1 MFLISVIMIILFLVI
16 VSKQNKKD
24 KDEIEY
30 LKRELFRAE
39 DKSNYILNKI
49 ASKYPEFVDEIL
61 KEYYNNQRAGEYSQP
76 DYNVNQNTHYNEN
89 AENILSNQVVNENQ
103 DTYYNENKNVEN
115 ILNNQ
120 VLENQ
125 DIYNNENVNTENILS
140 NQVVNENQEVYSN
153 ENVNVENILNNQA
166 LENQDIYNNENV
178 NAENILDNKEVEKQ
192 DIYYYDTTYISK
204 DIMLVNKKKYKEK
217 KVITKSKEQIRQER
231 IKFNST
237 LSLCLGA
244 VFIMISGLV
253 FATTTW
259 KILPDFIKLISLA
272 IFAVLFYVA
281 SFVAYKKLD
290 IIRTAKTFYV
300 LGSIYVFVFVLAA
313 GYFRLLGEY
322 LSIRGSGRFLLF
334 FIGMFFTEI
343 SLIYGLKLFREK
355 WYGYICA
362 SGVSI
367 CFGLLV
373 YTFTYEIKSLSFY
386 YGIFAVVLIMI
397 DRYKLINRLS
407 QMFEPVKIIY
417 PRYSQVSFILACTM
431 IAAFHRNNLNFAAVM
446 LLLSAVCIFL
456 TYRDRKAEYL
466 PFGLFLI
473 VLVIFKL
480 IHIKGIYELM
490 YKVLILNV
498 MGISLRLIKLSKKKE
513 DVVYSEISENILKF
527 IKYIPY
533 VTCVVLEIFVLKD
546 IYNPYFLVV
555 FSAFMAVLMVI
566 WINLLDNDRQL
577 SLTVNIAFY
586 IFSFTLFKYIN
597 IDSDIF
603 LAVYLTVLCVI
614 MLSRR
619 FIEKIFKVSFTK
631 DAKLIDYMV
640 FICAGTSLIM
650 SSTELFLRCTLNSVY
665 YTFLILVNVFLIH
678 KYDLKVK
685 LSAAFNIVFYVFA
698 FTLINYFIQDEEIKW
713 LIYVIV
719 TTLLLLGKDIITK
732 HTKQEFDL
740 SSDFTS
746 LAVSV
751 ALNFI
756 FTCLIV
762 GEYFVLDWLSIL
774 GTFLVLINVIL
785 IHRITLKIKLS
796 AVFNIVF
803 YVFIFVLTK
812 YFIQDEKVKWII
824 YVTIVTLLLIGKDII
839 TKYTKQEF
847 GKSSYFTSL
856 DTSILLNAILAY
868 MLVGYFVIDLVS
880 ILGTFLVLINVI
892 LIHRLTL
899 KIKLSAAFN
908 IAFYV
913 FIFVLTKYFILDEKV
928 KWIIYVTVTTLLLI
942 GKDKL
947 TKYTKQEFDLSSDFT
962 SLATSVAL
970 NFIFTCLIVTEYFM
984 LDRLSILGVFLVLVN
999 VILIH
1004 RLTLKIK
1011 LSAAFNIAFYVFIF
1025 VLTKYFILD
1034 EKVKWLIYVTVA
1046 TLLLLGKDIITKHT
1060 KQEFDLSS
1068 DFTSLAVSVALNF
1081 IFTCLIVGE
1090 YFVLDRLSILGAFL
1104 VLVNVIL
1111 IHRLTLK
1118 IKLSLAVNIVI
1129 YVFMYT
1135 IYRYIGIDVRLYIA
1149 TVVIVSCIFI
1159 LTNEIMLRFLKT
1171 EFDKISL
1178 ISSAIV
1184 SVAFNIN
1191 LFFDLY
1197 KPFRVFYREDIYSSI
1212 VPSWA
1217 MVVKSADT
1225 IYANIA
1231 LLISLLFLLVVFIK
1245 YKNKILVLKYFDHI
1259 IQIGSILICGNLLAL
1274 GLNIFIRPAYLVL
1287 CYIIIYMFYT
1297 TYKKE
1302 SIDKLI
1308 VIISVIA
1315 GVLDFTNA
1323 IYSEYYILTPY
1334 LLVVATYIIIKL
1346 YFIKPT
1352 FEINENSQN
1361 LWNRLWI
1368 ALCLVGIYLQLITT
1382 KTFDSYNSIIVLF
1395 IVFISFS
1402 VIRVLFIKYFGKE
1415 VLKSYFDK
1423 ILIVVFLSNIVC
1435 FVMSDNNV
1443 IYVFMISFILL
1454 VSHAYYYISYNNSF
1468 DLASSIMGIPV
1479 MILISYK
1486 LMDLSANQKFIIICV
1501 VLVII
1506 CAISRYFYDI
1516 YINVGKF
1523 KNVYDWFSVFSL
1535 VYLIIFV
1542 LGVDTKFYS
1551 VLLLAI
1557 SAYIWQYRCI
1567 KKFEKPLLTLSLL
1580 ITTVAFWIQQF
1591 VTINKLIVQEYY
1603 MLVLAIS
1610 TFSLKFIYKEEREKL
1625 AKFQNAIYTLCI
1637 FILGVFAVD
1646 EGNVNNAIIYILIC
1660 IFTFIIAIIYKNK
1673 FMRNVGFGFALLTAL
1688 YMTRDFWLSIGW
1700 WAILLVLGIL
1710 LIVFAATNEKRKK

>member
-49 ASKYPEFVDEIL
+49 ASKYPEFADEIL

-125 DIYNNENVNTENILS
+125 DIYNNENVNTGNILENQTVLESSQAVSNSESVNAENILD
-140 NQVVNENQEVYSN
+140 
-153 ENVNVENILNNQA
+153 NQA
-166 LENQDIYNNENV
+166 VLESSQAVSNSESV

-217 KVITKSKEQIRQER
+217 KVITKSEEQIRQEK

-431 IAAFHRNNLNFAAVM
+431 IAAFHRNNLSFAAVM

-480 IHIKGIYELM
+480 IHIKGMYELM

-566 WINLLDNDRQL
+566 WLNLLDNDRQL
-577 SLTVNIAFY
+577 SVTVNIAFY
-586 IFSFTLFKYIN
+586 IFSFALFEYIN
-597 IDSDIF
+597 VNLEIF
-603 LAVYLTVLCVI
+603 LAVYLTLLCVI
-614 MLSRR
+614 ILSRR
-619 FIEKIFKVSFTK
+619 FVEKTFKVSFTK

-719 TTLLLLGKDIITK
+719 TTLLLLGKDTITK
-732 HTKQEFDL
+732 YTKQEFDL
-740 SSDFTS
+740 SSDFAS
-746 LAVSV
+746 LAASVS
-751 ALNFI
+751 LNFI
-756 FTCLIV
+756 FTFLIV
-762 GEYFVLDWLSIL
+762 SEYFVLDWLSIL

-970 NFIFTCLIVTEYFM
+970 NFIFTCLIVTEYF
-984 LDRLSILGVFLVLVN
+984 
-999 VILIH
+999 
-1004 RLTLKIK
+1004 
-1011 LSAAFNIAFYVFIF
+1011 
-1025 VLTKYFILD
+1025 
-1034 EKVKWLIYVTVA
+1034 
-1046 TLLLLGKDIITKHT
+1046 
-1060 KQEFDLSS
+1060 
-1068 DFTSLAVSVALNF
+1068 
-1081 IFTCLIVGE
+1081 
-1090 YFVLDRLSILGAFL
+1090 VLDRLSILGAFL

-1178 ISSAIV
+1178 IASAIV

-1287 CYIIIYMFYT
+1287 CYIIIYMAYT

>member
-928 KWIIYVTVTTLLLI
+928 KW
-942 GKDKL
+942 
-947 TKYTKQEFDLSSDFT
+947 
-962 SLATSVAL
+962 
-970 NFIFTCLIVTEYFM
+970 
-984 LDRLSILGVFLVLVN
+984 
-999 VILIH
+999 
-1004 RLTLKIK
+1004 
-1011 LSAAFNIAFYVFIF
+1011 
-1025 VLTKYFILD
+1025 
-1034 EKVKWLIYVTVA
+1034 LIYVTVA

>member
-30 LKRELFRAE
+30 LKSELFRAE

-49 ASKYPEFVDEIL
+49 ASKYPEFADEIL

-76 DYNVNQNTHYNEN
+76 NYNVNQN
-89 AENILSNQVVNENQ
+89 A
-103 DTYYNENKNVEN
+103 YYNENTNAESILDKQESGKQEVYNSENINAGN
-115 ILNNQ
+115 ILNSQ
-120 VLENQ
+120 
-125 DIYNNENVNTENILS
+125 
-140 NQVVNENQEVYSN
+140 
-153 ENVNVENILNNQA
+153 
-166 LENQDIYNNENV
+166 
-178 NAENILDNKEVEKQ
+178 KVEKQ
-192 DIYYYDTTYISK
+192 DIYHSENILNKQEVENQDISNNENISENQDIYYDTTYISR
-204 DIMLVNKKKYKEK
+204 DIKLVNKR
-217 KVITKSKEQIRQER
+217 KVVTKSEEQIKQER

-259 KILPDFIKLISLA
+259 KILPNFIKLISLA

-431 IAAFHRNNLNFAAVM
+431 IAAFHRNNLSFAAVM

-555 FSAFMAVLMVI
+555 FSTFMAVLMVI
-566 WINLLDNDRQL
+566 WLNLLDNDRQL
-577 SLTVNIAFY
+577 SVTVNIAFY
-586 IFSFTLFKYIN
+586 IFSFALFEYIN
-597 IDSDIF
+597 VNLEIF

-619 FIEKIFKVSFTK
+619 FVEKTFKVSFTK

-685 LSAAFNIVFYVFA
+685 LSAAFNIAFYVFA
-698 FTLINYFIQDEEIKW
+698 FTLINYFIKNEKVNW

-719 TTLLLLGKDIITK
+719 TTLLLLGKD
-732 HTKQEFDL
+732 
-740 SSDFTS
+740 
-746 LAVSV
+746 
-751 ALNFI
+751 
-756 FTCLIV
+756 
-762 GEYFVLDWLSIL
+762 
-774 GTFLVLINVIL
+774 
-785 IHRITLKIKLS
+785 
-796 AVFNIVF
+796 
-803 YVFIFVLTK
+803 
-812 YFIQDEKVKWII
+812 
-824 YVTIVTLLLIGKDII
+824 TI
-839 TKYTKQEF
+839 
-847 GKSSYFTSL
+847 
-856 DTSILLNAILAY
+856 
-868 MLVGYFVIDLVS
+868 
-880 ILGTFLVLINVI
+880 
-892 LIHRLTL
+892 
-899 KIKLSAAFN
+899 
-908 IAFYV
+908 
-913 FIFVLTKYFILDEKV
+913 
-928 KWIIYVTVTTLLLI
+928 
-942 GKDKL
+942 
-947 TKYTKQEFDLSSDFT
+947 TKYTKQEFDLSSDFA
-962 SLATSVAL
+962 SLAASVSL
-970 NFIFTCLIVTEYFM
+970 NFIFTFLIVSEYFV
-984 LDRLSILGVFLVLVN
+984 LDWLSILGV
-999 VILIH
+999 
-1004 RLTLKIK
+1004 
-1011 LSAAFNIAFYVFIF
+1011 
-1025 VLTKYFILD
+1025 
-1034 EKVKWLIYVTVA
+1034 
-1046 TLLLLGKDIITKHT
+1046 
-1060 KQEFDLSS
+1060 
-1068 DFTSLAVSVALNF
+1068 
-1081 IFTCLIVGE
+1081 
-1090 YFVLDRLSILGAFL
+1090 FL

-1178 ISSAIV
+1178 IASAIV

-1274 GLNIFIRPAYLVL
+1274 GLNIFIRPAYLVF
-1287 CYIIIYMFYT
+1287 CYIIIYMVYT

-1334 LLVVATYIIIKL
+1334 LLVLATYIVIKL

-1402 VIRVLFIKYFGKE
+1402 VIRALFIKYFGKE
-1415 VLKSYFDK
+1415 LLKSYFDK

-1435 FVMSDNNV
+1435 FAMSDNNM

-1454 VSHAYYYISYNNSF
+1454 ASHAYYYISYNNSF
-1468 DLASSIMGIPV
+1468 DLTSSIMGIPV

-1486 LMDLSANQKFIIICV
+1486 LMDLSANQKFIIICA

-1516 YINVGKF
+1516 YINVGKL
-1523 KNVYDWFSVFSL
+1523 KNVYDWFSVFSI

-1580 ITTVAFWIQQF
+1580 IVTVAFWIQQF

-1660 IFTFIIAIIYKNK
+1660 IFTFVIAIIYKNK

>member
-30 LKRELFRAE
+30 LKSELFRAE

-49 ASKYPEFVDEIL
+49 ASKYPEFADEIL

-76 DYNVNQNTHYNEN
+76 DYNVNQNVYYNENVNAESILNKQESEKQEVYNSENINAGNILNNQKVEKQDIYHSENIN
-89 AENILSNQVVNENQ
+89 AENILENQ
-103 DTYYNENKNVEN
+103 K
-115 ILNNQ
+115 L
-120 VLENQ
+120 
-125 DIYNNENVNTENILS
+125 
-140 NQVVNENQEVYSN
+140 ENQEV
-153 ENVNVENILNNQA
+153 
-166 LENQDIYNNENV
+166 YNNENV
-178 NAENILDNKEVEKQ
+178 NAGNILNNQESEKQ
-192 DIYYYDTTYISK
+192 DIYHSENILNKQEVENQDISNNENISENQDIYYDTTYISR
-204 DIMLVNKKKYKEK
+204 DIKLVNKR
-217 KVITKSKEQIRQER
+217 KVVTKSEEQIKQER
-231 IKFNST
+231 IKFNSI

-259 KILPDFIKLISLA
+259 KILPNFIKLISLA

-431 IAAFHRNNLNFAAVM
+431 IAAFHRNNLSFAAVM

-566 WINLLDNDRQL
+566 WLNLLDNDRQL
-577 SLTVNIAFY
+577 SVTVNIAFY
-586 IFSFTLFKYIN
+586 IFSFALFEYIN
-597 IDSDIF
+597 VNLEIF

-619 FIEKIFKVSFTK
+619 FVEKTFKVSFTK

-698 FTLINYFIQDEEIKW
+698 FTLINYFIKNEEVNW

-719 TTLLLLGKDIITK
+719 TTLLLLGKD
-732 HTKQEFDL
+732 
-740 SSDFTS
+740 
-746 LAVSV
+746 
-751 ALNFI
+751 
-756 FTCLIV
+756 
-762 GEYFVLDWLSIL
+762 
-774 GTFLVLINVIL
+774 
-785 IHRITLKIKLS
+785 
-796 AVFNIVF
+796 
-803 YVFIFVLTK
+803 
-812 YFIQDEKVKWII
+812 
-824 YVTIVTLLLIGKDII
+824 TI
-839 TKYTKQEF
+839 
-847 GKSSYFTSL
+847 
-856 DTSILLNAILAY
+856 
-868 MLVGYFVIDLVS
+868 
-880 ILGTFLVLINVI
+880 
-892 LIHRLTL
+892 
-899 KIKLSAAFN
+899 
-908 IAFYV
+908 
-913 FIFVLTKYFILDEKV
+913 
-928 KWIIYVTVTTLLLI
+928 
-942 GKDKL
+942 
-947 TKYTKQEFDLSSDFT
+947 TKYTKQEFDLSSDFA
-962 SLATSVAL
+962 SLAASVSL
-970 NFIFTCLIVTEYFM
+970 NFIFTFLIVSEYFV
-984 LDRLSILGVFLVLVN
+984 LDWLSILGV
-999 VILIH
+999 
-1004 RLTLKIK
+1004 
-1011 LSAAFNIAFYVFIF
+1011 
-1025 VLTKYFILD
+1025 
-1034 EKVKWLIYVTVA
+1034 
-1046 TLLLLGKDIITKHT
+1046 
-1060 KQEFDLSS
+1060 
-1068 DFTSLAVSVALNF
+1068 
-1081 IFTCLIVGE
+1081 
-1090 YFVLDRLSILGAFL
+1090 FL

-1178 ISSAIV
+1178 IASAIV

-1274 GLNIFIRPAYLVL
+1274 GLNIFIRTAYLVF
-1287 CYIIIYMFYT
+1287 CYIIIYMVYT

-1334 LLVVATYIIIKL
+1334 LLVLATYIVIKL

-1402 VIRVLFIKYFGKE
+1402 VIRALFIKYFGKE
-1415 VLKSYFDK
+1415 LLKSYFDK

-1435 FVMSDNNV
+1435 FAMSDNNM

-1454 VSHAYYYISYNNSF
+1454 ASHAYYYISYNNSF
-1468 DLASSIMGIPV
+1468 DLTSSIMGIPV

-1486 LMDLSANQKFIIICV
+1486 LMDLSANQKFIIICA

-1516 YINVGKF
+1516 YINVGKL
-1523 KNVYDWFSVFSL
+1523 KNVYDWFSVFSI

-1580 ITTVAFWIQQF
+1580 IVTVAFWIQQF

-1660 IFTFIIAIIYKNK
+1660 IFTFVIAIIYKNK

>member
-49 ASKYPEFVDEIL
+49 ASKYPEFADEIL
-61 KEYYNNQRAGEYSQP
+61 KEYYNNQRAGEYSRP
-76 DYNVNQNTHYNEN
+76 NYNVNQN
-89 AENILSNQVVNENQ
+89 V
-103 DTYYNENKNVEN
+103 YYNENINAESILNKQELEKQEVYNSENINAGN

-120 VLENQ
+120 
-125 DIYNNENVNTENILS
+125 
-140 NQVVNENQEVYSN
+140 
-153 ENVNVENILNNQA
+153 
-166 LENQDIYNNENV
+166 
-178 NAENILDNKEVEKQ
+178 KVEKQ
-192 DIYYYDTTYISK
+192 DIYHSENILNKQEVENQDISNNENISENQDIYYDTTYISR
-204 DIMLVNKKKYKEK
+204 DIKLVNKR
-217 KVITKSKEQIRQER
+217 KVVTKSEEQIKQER

-259 KILPDFIKLISLA
+259 KILPNFIKLISLA

-300 LGSIYVFVFVLAA
+300 LGSIYVFVFILAA

-386 YGIFAVVLIMI
+386 YGIFVVVLIMI
-397 DRYKLINRLS
+397 DRYKLINRFS

-431 IAAFHRNNLNFAAVM
+431 IAAFHRNNLSFAAVM

-566 WINLLDNDRQL
+566 WLNLLDNDRQL
-577 SLTVNIAFY
+577 SVTVNIAFY
-586 IFSFTLFKYIN
+586 IFSFALFEYIN
-597 IDSDIF
+597 VNLEIF

-619 FIEKIFKVSFTK
+619 FVEKTFKVSFTK

-698 FTLINYFIQDEEIKW
+698 FTLINYFIKNEEVNW

-719 TTLLLLGKDIITK
+719 TTLLLLGKD
-732 HTKQEFDL
+732 
-740 SSDFTS
+740 
-746 LAVSV
+746 
-751 ALNFI
+751 
-756 FTCLIV
+756 
-762 GEYFVLDWLSIL
+762 
-774 GTFLVLINVIL
+774 
-785 IHRITLKIKLS
+785 
-796 AVFNIVF
+796 
-803 YVFIFVLTK
+803 
-812 YFIQDEKVKWII
+812 
-824 YVTIVTLLLIGKDII
+824 TI
-839 TKYTKQEF
+839 
-847 GKSSYFTSL
+847 
-856 DTSILLNAILAY
+856 
-868 MLVGYFVIDLVS
+868 
-880 ILGTFLVLINVI
+880 
-892 LIHRLTL
+892 
-899 KIKLSAAFN
+899 
-908 IAFYV
+908 
-913 FIFVLTKYFILDEKV
+913 
-928 KWIIYVTVTTLLLI
+928 
-942 GKDKL
+942 
-947 TKYTKQEFDLSSDFT
+947 TKYTKQEFDLSSDFA
-962 SLATSVAL
+962 SLAASVSL
-970 NFIFTCLIVTEYFM
+970 NFIFTFLIVSEYFV
-984 LDRLSILGVFLVLVN
+984 LDWLSILGV
-999 VILIH
+999 
-1004 RLTLKIK
+1004 
-1011 LSAAFNIAFYVFIF
+1011 
-1025 VLTKYFILD
+1025 
-1034 EKVKWLIYVTVA
+1034 
-1046 TLLLLGKDIITKHT
+1046 
-1060 KQEFDLSS
+1060 
-1068 DFTSLAVSVALNF
+1068 
-1081 IFTCLIVGE
+1081 
-1090 YFVLDRLSILGAFL
+1090 FL

-1178 ISSAIV
+1178 IASAIV

-1287 CYIIIYMFYT
+1287 CYIIIYMVYT

-1334 LLVVATYIIIKL
+1334 LLVLATYIIIKL

-1435 FVMSDNNV
+1435 FAMSDNNM

-1454 VSHAYYYISYNNSF
+1454 ASHAYYYISYNNSF

-1486 LMDLSANQKFIIICV
+1486 LMDLSANQKFIIICA

-1516 YINVGKF
+1516 YINAGKF
-1523 KNVYDWFSVFSL
+1523 KNVYDWFSVFSI

-1580 ITTVAFWIQQF
+1580 IVTVAFWIQQF

-1660 IFTFIIAIIYKNK
+1660 IFTFVIAIIYKNK